1 MKSRSP
7 GQSGAFFWTPEYY
20 SQMTITGQIRM
31 INKNKGFTLIELI
44 IVIAII
50 GILASIAV
58 TAYQTYTIRA
68 QIAEALNMA
77 AGAKAPIVDAYNNS
91 GMPAAD
97 RAAAGMTPAPT
108 DTQGNF
114 VSQVN
119 VVNGRVDITF
129 GNNVHQDIFGDTLS
143 ATPYLSAGGSI
154 IWRCGAAPVPMG
166 AAGPLTGGGVT
177 SAHQAPTVDLHYLP
191 SSCRN

>member
-1 MKSRSP
+1 MKSKSP
-7 GQSGAFFWTPEYY
+7 GQSGAFFLTLEYY
-20 SQMTITGQIRM
+20 SQMTNTGQAGM
-31 INKNKGFTLIELI
+31 FNQSKGFTLIELM
-44 IVIAII
+44 IVVAII
-50 GILASIAV
+50 GILASIAI
-58 TAYQTYTIRA
+58 TAYQTYTVRA
-68 QIAEALNMA
+68 QVAEALNMA

-97 RAAAGMTPAPT
+97 RAAAGMTPPPT
-108 DTQGNF
+108 DTQGSF

-129 GNNVHQDIFGDTLS
+129 GNDVHQDIFGDTLS
-143 ATPYLSAGGSI
+143 ATPYLSAGGTI

-166 AAGPLTGGGVT
+166 AVSPLTGGGVT
-177 SAHQAPTVDLHYLP
+177 SVHQAPTVDMRYLP